1 MATSQNPS
9 SLFLNLVVCTSV
21 TYDELTA
28 VSRKLLVN
36 NEYKVRKGGKA
47 PIIERF
53 SSERSRVDA
62 MEREYGIVL
71 DSEEIEAISG
81 TKVAVENSTM
91 EGNTVVLNILNI

>member
-1 MATSQNPS
+1 MNMATSQNPS
-9 SLFLNLVVCTSV
+9 SLFVNLVVCTSV
-21 TYDELTA
+21 TYDGLTA

-36 NEYKVRKGGKA
+36 NEYKIRKDGKA

-62 MEREYGIVL
+62 IRREFGIVL
-71 DSEEIEAISG
+71 DSDEVEAIKG

-91 EGNTVVLNILNI
+91 EGNSVF